1 MSEQIVKG
9 NHGIILENRQ
19 KLSVSG
25 VIDVIGFDEETV
37 VLKTQLGDLTVK
49 GNGLKVQSFAVETG
63 GLLVEGN
70 IAAIVY
76 TENRQKRGIA
86 SRLFG

>member
-1 MSEQIVKG
+1 MSEQVLKG

-37 VLKTQLGDLTVK
+37 VLKTGLGDLTVK

-63 GLLVEGN
+63 SLLVEGN

-76 TENRQKRGIA
+76 TESRQKRGVA